1 MIDET
6 ENIDQL
12 YDALKKRFA
21 EVCQR
26 NETLEARNKELK
38 AEMKRVRDVWEETF
52 NSVSDLMYV
61 LADDGTIVHANR
73 ATLERL
79 GLPQEQILGRYCYE
93 VVGGAG
99 EPPDQFLKLLTLEN
113 GIQYSTD
120 LYLDQLKGHFTVT
133 GTPLRN
139 AAGFK
144 VGSVHICHDITER
157 KRAEAALMQ
166 SERNY
171 RELIEYARTVIL
183 RWDVNG
189 EVTYINDFGERCF
202 GFKRFEL
209 IGRPLVDSIVPAS
222 DSAGKDMRQLIHD
235 IIRFPAEHNEIEYEN
250 LTRDGRRIWMHWN
263 NTAVYEK
270 DGSLVEILSIGN
282 DVTARKEAEDRL
294 HETNHY
300 LELAVQRSNE
310 LAAEAARANVAKSEF
325 LANMS
330 HEIRTPMS
338 GVIGNAQLLRFTN
351 LSEEQ
356 GRLLENI
363 ETDANNLISLIND
376 ILDISKIEAGKLELE
391 ETRFSVRDCITTLL
405 KSQESRIHRKGLSLV
420 TDIDGAVPDSLH
432 GDQLRLKQILYN
444 LLGNAIKFTERGD
457 IGVRVELLER
467 DGDRVLVCVSISDTG
482 IGIKPDALEKIFAPF
497 SQADSSV
504 TRRFGGTG
512 LGLSI
517 CSRLVRMMSG
527 TLSVESREGV
537 GSTFR
542 VTLPFRISAQPA
554 AVQEPEQTT
563 GAVPTWDGTPLRI
576 LLAEDSITNRTMLA
590 SLLRHFGHDVTACG
604 DGTEALVQ
612 WRSAIFDII
621 LMDIQMPIMDG
632 EEALRCIREHETQNG
647 GHMPVIALTAH
658 ALLEQK
664 NHLLVS
670 GFDGYVSK
678 PIEWAALNAEMKRV
692 LGSCARGVAANGEH
706 PG

>member
-1 MIDET
+1 MPAHSRWSTLKSSFQYKLFLLFSALFLLIILLFSILFIQREIDLSKRAAV
-6 ENIDQL
+6 EN
-12 YDALKKRFA
+12 LKLEAKYLAESIRLPLFA
-21 EVCQR
+21 ENVDMMR
-26 NETLEARNKELK
+26 
-38 AEMKRVRDVWEETF
+38 
-52 NSVSDLMYV
+52 
-61 LADDGTIVHANR
+61 
-73 ATLERL
+73 
-79 GLPQEQILGRYCYE
+79 QI
-93 VVGGAG
+93 
-99 EPPDQFLKLLTLEN
+99 
-113 GIQYSTD
+113 
-120 LYLDQLKGHFTVT
+120 
-133 GTPLRN
+133 
-139 AAGFK
+139 
-144 VGSVHICHDITER
+144 
-157 KRAEAALMQ
+157 AEAA
-166 SERNY
+166 
-171 RELIEYARTVIL
+171 ARSPEIRSVEI
-183 RWDVNG
+183 VSPG
-189 EVTYINDFGERCF
+189 
-202 GFKRFEL
+202 
-209 IGRPLVDSIVPAS
+209 GRLLAS
-222 DSAGKDMRQLIHD
+222 VRTSVSAGSGVLTQTLEVHSSPRISSVEQFMHSGTEDAPRLLGSV
-235 IIRFPAEHNEIEYEN
+235 RIERGTADLSTSARNLAMVSLGIAAFFWIAISLLCYPLLQRVTRAFTSLMSGLMALQQGNYE
-250 LTRDGRRIWMHWN
+250 LT
-263 NTAVYEK
+263 
-270 DGSLVEILSIGN
+270 SLV
-282 DVTARKEAEDRL
+282 AESDDEPGR
-294 HETNHY
+294 
-300 LELAVQRSNE
+300 AVHAVKC
-310 LAAEAARANVAKSEF
+310 LAAELRRRDEENERITTELLNAKKVAETASLAKSEF